1 MPQSHKDTKGE
12 ENKKLMPGNR
22 RTIRLI
28 NYNYA
33 QVGMYYVTICV
44 RKDKCSRG
52 ASRSAPTNVKRKQL
66 GRLIGAFKTVSTKQ
80 INILNKTPAA
90 RIWQRNFYEHVI
102 SDESDLNQIREYIVN
117 NPIQWENDEYYS
129 AWGA

>member
-52 ASRSAPTNVKRKQL
+52 ASRSALNIFGSIDNGKVILTCLGERIESSWKWLEKQ
-66 GRLIGAFKTVSTKQ
+66 
-80 INILNKTPAA
+80 
-90 RIWQRNFYEHVI
+90 YEYVASPFHLLFH
-102 SDESDLNQIREYIVN
+102 SE
-117 NPIQWENDEYYS
+117 
-129 AWGA
+129 A